1 MAKDIV
7 IIAVGTKHDGDLK
20 SAIERYE
27 TRLRTTSPIQW
38 VLLPYSSREGEEA
51 RRDESVRILE
61 KVKNDDYMVLC
72 DERGSQVSSE
82 ALAAKLAHVS
92 SVKRLAIVIG
102 GAYGVD
108 SSVHMRADFIWSL
121 SSLVFPHQLVRLIVV
136 EQLYRAQMIA
146 ANHPYH
152 HQ

>member
-7 IIAVGTKHDGDLK
+7 ILAIGIKHDSDLK

-38 VLLPYSSREGEEA
+38 ALLPYSSRDGEEA
-51 RRDESVRILE
+51 RRDESARILE
-61 KVKNDDYMVLC
+61 KIRNDDYVVLC
-72 DERGSQVSSE
+72 DERGSQLSSE
-82 ALAAKLAHVS
+82 ALAAKLSQAS
-92 SVKRLAIVIG
+92 SMKRLVIVIG

-108 SSVHMRADFIWSL
+108 SSVHMRADFVWSL

-136 EQLYRAQMIA
+136 EQLYRAQMITT
-146 ANHPYH
+146 NHPYH